1 LKALVYHAPEGLRL
15 VEIETPR
22 LGAGDVLLEVAAASI
37 CATDLRIVGGGHL
50 KIRDGVRRV
59 PGHEVAGRAAA
70 TGPQVTG
77 ISVGMPVV
85 VIPNIGCG
93 ACDQCIRGQ
102 THLCPTYEAFGID
115 LDGGFAEFMLVPERA
130 LRQALLVPIPDGM
143 SFSEAALVEPL
154 SCCYNGIQAG
164 RIVPGDTVLVVGGGP
179 IGLMHVLL
187 ARLAGA
193 RRVIV
198 SEILDERLAQASSFG
213 ADVLINPDVE
223 DAQEA
228 VLRATGGG
236 GADVVIVAAPSPQAM
251 EQAPALA
258 AAEGRVVYFAG
269 LPRGQ
274 DTITFSPN
282 RIHYRQITV
291 TGTTGASRWQFKRAL
306 DLAAARRVDL
316 SRLVG
321 AVLPLEDGLAAFD
334 RARSRRE
341 LKIVIAPG
349 RSERRV
355 TG

>member
-1 LKALVYHAPEGLRL
+1 MKALVYHAPEGLRIAD
-15 VEIETPR
+15 VETPR
-22 LGAGDVLLEVAAASI
+22 PGAGDVLLEVAAASI

-50 KIRDGVRRV
+50 KIREGTRRI
-59 PGHEVAGRAAA
+59 PGHEVAGRVAAA
-70 TGPQVTG
+70 GTQVTG
-77 ISVGMPVV
+77 ISVGMPVA

-93 ACDQCIRGQ
+93 GCDLCIRGQ
-102 THLCPTYEAFGID
+102 THLCPIYEAFGID

-130 LRQALLVPIPDGM
+130 LHQALLVPLPEGLG
-143 SFSEAALVEPL
+143 FAEAALVEPL
-154 SCCYNGIQAG
+154 SCCYNGVQAG
-164 RIVPGDTVLVVGGGP
+164 QIAPGDTVLVVGGGP
-179 IGLMHVLL
+179 IGLMHVMLS
-187 ARLAGA
+187 RISGA

-198 SEILDERLAQASSFG
+198 SEILDERLDQAGSFG
-213 ADVLINPDVE
+213 ADVLINPDKE

-228 VLRATGGG
+228 VLRATGGS

-274 DTITFSPN
+274 DAIAFSPN

-291 TGTTGASRWQFKRAL
+291 TGTTGASRWQFRRAL
-306 DLAAARRVDL
+306 DLASSRRVDL

-321 AVLPLEDGLAAFD
+321 AILALEDGLAAFD
-334 RARSRRE
+334 RARSRQE

-349 RSERRV
+349 TSERRV
-355 TG
+355 T